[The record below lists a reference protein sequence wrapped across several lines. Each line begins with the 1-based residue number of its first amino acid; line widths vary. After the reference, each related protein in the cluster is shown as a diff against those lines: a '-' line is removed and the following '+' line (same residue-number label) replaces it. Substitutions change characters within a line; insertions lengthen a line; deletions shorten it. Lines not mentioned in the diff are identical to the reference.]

1 MNRSGAKASDRRTP
15 SYLELTERIRELE
28 AERAVVRD
36 REVADVI
43 AQMRA
48 TIDLYGITAQE
59 LGFESATAGSNGAGR
74 HGPRPPKYAD
84 GQGRTW
90 SGLGPRPRWL
100 KEALAAGRSEDD
112 LRVRDR

>member
-1 MNRSGAKASDRRTP
+1 MTTPGAKASDRRTP

-28 AERAVVRD
+28 AQRAAVRD

-43 AQMRA
+43 ARMRE
-48 TIDLYGITAQE
+48 TIELYGLTAEE
-59 LGFESATAGSNGAGR
+59 LGFAPPPPPSANGR

-84 GQGRTW
+84 GQGHTW

-100 KEALAAGRSEDD
+100 KEALAAGRTEDE
-112 LRVRDR
+112 LRVREG